1 MTLRLS
7 DTLLAGIQVVVGVLV
22 IGLAVVAG
30 YQNYQGDTCNDAFA
44 TLAAS
49 NETRINNVQ
58 SRLDQVRTREAA
70 LQARTKVLNAP
81 AKDTK

>member
-1 MTLRLS
+1 MTIRLS

-30 YQNYQGDTCNDAFA
+30 YQNYQGDKCSDAFA
-44 TLAAS
+44 ALAAS
-49 NETRINNVQ
+49 NQTRINNVQ
-58 SRLDQVRTREAA
+58 TRLDQVRTREAQ
-70 LQARTKVLNAP
+70 LQARTKALNAP